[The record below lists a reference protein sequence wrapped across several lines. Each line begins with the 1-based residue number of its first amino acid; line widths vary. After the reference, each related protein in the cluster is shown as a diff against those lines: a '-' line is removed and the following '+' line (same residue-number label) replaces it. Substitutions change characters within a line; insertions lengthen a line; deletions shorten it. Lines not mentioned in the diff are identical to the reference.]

1 MRVVVDIYPPDRRR
15 RDMDNTWKT
24 AGDAL
29 TKAGVWLDDFQIV
42 DLRMRRMEPM
52 KGGAMVVMVS
62 ENILRFR
69 KRWPIVTPST
79 THWRTT

>member
-1 MRVVVDIYPPDRRR
+1 
-15 RDMDNTWKT
+15 
-24 AGDAL
+24 
-29 TKAGVWLDDFQIV
+29 VWLDDFQIV